1 MPESCL
7 DSGMTEWERGRERE
21 EFSRAAAFYK
31 TSSSILSSRFTPA
44 KLEDD
49 TDKVDVPRDEEVRPK
64 LLQKLLEPGWFAVI
78 LGAPIPFK
86 ILSKK
91 KA

>member
-1 MPESCL
+1 MPESSL
-7 DSGMTEWERGRERE
+7 DSRMTEWERGRERE

-49 TDKVDVPRDEEVRPK
+49 ADKVDVPRDEEVCPK
-64 LLQKLLEPGWFAVI
+64 LLQKLLNWVD
-78 LGAPIPFK
+78 LQ
-86 ILSKK
+86 
-91 KA
+91 